1 MKKLEVKD
9 LKENFFEAI
18 GKEWM
23 LVTAGTKEKFNTMT
37 ASWGGIG
44 WLWNKPVA
52 FVFIRPERYTY
63 EFLEENDH
71 LTLSFL
77 GEENKKIHAVCGSKS
92 GRNID
97 KVKETGL
104 KPVFTEKGNVLF
116 EQARLSLECKKLY
129 ADAIKPECF
138 LDKESL
144 EDEFNELSLQYEGY
158 KFNIGNDSLLNLLS
172 TEQAK
177 VQRLQEELRTVKA
190 TNTKEIAR
198 LKKELQT
205 LRKIMRN
212 YVVQIDSLNR
222 ANEQL
227 KVEKNEA
234 VKKYK
239 QASST
244 ATTLKKEKEKLTER
258 VTLASRLDATGINVT
273 PVNGRGKK
281 AKVIKKMEQF
291 VVDFRISKNI
301 TAPVGEKTIYVRIM
315 KPDDDILLK
324 SRADVFTF
332 EGKEINYSMKKL
344 VEYDGEE
351 LPVTMYWNI
360 EEFLSPGTYRVDIF
374 ADGNL
379 IGRKSFTL
387 EK

>member
-1 MKKLEVKD
+1 MDSEKKE
-9 LKENFFEAI
+9 
-18 GKEWM
+18 
-23 LVTAGTKEKFNTMT
+23 TKE
-37 ASWGGIG
+37 I
-44 WLWNKPVA
+44 NK
-52 FVFIRPERYTY
+52 
-63 EFLEENDH
+63 
-71 LTLSFL
+71 LSL
-77 GEENKKIHAVCGSKS
+77 LIMAV
-92 GRNID
+92 
-97 KVKETGL
+97 V
-104 KPVFTEKGNVLF
+104 VLLLIIAGAGYYIF
-116 EQARLSLECKKLY
+116 HQKQQMQDLEQAY
-129 ADAIKPECF
+129 V

-158 KFNIGNDSLLNLLS
+158 KFTIGNDSLLNLLS

-234 VKKYK
+234 VKKYQ

-244 ATTLKKEKEKLTER
+244 VTTLKKEKEKLTER
-258 VTLASRLDATGINVT
+258 VTLASRLDATGITVT

-281 AKVIKKMEQF
+281 AKEIKKMEQF
-291 VVDFRISKNI
+291 VVDFRLAKNI
-301 TAPVGEKTIYVRIM
+301 TAPVGEKTVYVRIM

>member
-1 MKKLEVKD
+1 MSL
-9 LKENFFEAI
+9 
-18 GKEWM
+18 
-23 LVTAGTKEKFNTMT
+23 LVLAVVVLLLIIAGAAYYIFHQKQQMDE
-37 ASWGGIG
+37 
-44 WLWNKPVA
+44 L
-52 FVFIRPERYTY
+52 
-63 EFLEENDH
+63 
-71 LTLSFL
+71 
-77 GEENKKIHAVCGSKS
+77 
-92 GRNID
+92 
-97 KVKETGL
+97 
-104 KPVFTEKGNVLF
+104 
-116 EQARLSLECKKLY
+116 EQAY
-129 ADAIKPECF
+129 V
-138 LDKESL
+138 LDKETL

-234 VKKYK
+234 VKKYR
-239 QASST
+239 QASNT
-244 ATTLKKEKEKLTER
+244 ASTLKKEKEKLTER
-258 VTLASRLDATGINVT
+258 VTLASRLDATGITVT
-273 PVNGRGKK
+273 PVNGRGKS

-315 KPDDDILLK
+315 KPDDDILSK